1 MERAM
6 GGPEKMNEYRLDK
19 GRLVGGG
26 AYCEGCGSYL
36 REGAVVFAF
45 TRVVLRSQ
53 PFLYCPACRPDP
65 AEIPSA
71 VMSLESALVVEE
83 PGRYQEGSLYEV
95 KEGSVCTVCG
105 HVFMLGEW
113 ALVGVT
119 ECSGGSA
126 VYCPECREAL
136 FGE

>member
-1 MERAM
+1 MS
-6 GGPEKMNEYRLDK
+6 EYRLDK

-36 REGAVVFAF
+36 REGTLVFTF
-45 TRVVLRSQ
+45 TTVTPLSQ
-53 PFLYCPACRPDP
+53 PFLYCPTCRPDP
-65 AEIPSA
+65 SELPSA

-95 KEGSVCTVCG
+95 KEGSHCVVCG

-113 ALVGVT
+113 LLVGVT
-119 ECSGGSA
+119 ECSSGGL
-126 VYCPECREAL
+126 VYCPECQEAL
-136 FGE
+136 FGH